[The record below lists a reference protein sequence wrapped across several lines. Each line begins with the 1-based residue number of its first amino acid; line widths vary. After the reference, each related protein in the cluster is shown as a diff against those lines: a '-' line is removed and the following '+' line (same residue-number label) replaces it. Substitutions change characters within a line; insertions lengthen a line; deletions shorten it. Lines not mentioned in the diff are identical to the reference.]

1 MPPAESSPAAP
12 TGTTQPAAAAPV
24 EAHVS
29 APVPSQARRRRW
41 PWIAGLILV
50 GIAAIFIVPWV
61 REVLTSVSTD
71 DAYVNGHVTQ
81 VAPRVAGQVTRVLVD
96 DNNFV
101 HKGDLL
107 VELDPEPYQV
117 QVNIVQS
124 MVDVAKADLIA
135 AQANVRGQEG
145 LTRSLRFS
153 LQHAIEDVDDK
164 VATLKLRAATLEA
177 KRATLTKAQ
186 ADYER
191 NKPLVAKGAVS
202 QQQIDAYTEAQ
213 LVAQADVQQ
222 ALQGVYQVRV
232 ALGLP
237 PQPEKGD
244 DLTEVPS
251 DLNQTFSSVR
261 EAQAKLMQAAA
272 ALGIVI
278 SFNSSPRKM
287 VEDFYKRDP
296 GGDIDK
302 IYDQLAKNAP
312 AVKQAEANLMR
323 AEHNLDDAKLNLRYT
338 KVYAEIDG
346 VITRRNVNPG
356 NNVVAGQSLMAIRS
370 ITEIW
375 IDANFKETQLGNLRI
390 GQPATIDVDM
400 YGSHHQFTGRIS
412 GFTMG
417 TGSTLALLPAQNAT
431 GNFVKVVQRL
441 PVRIDLTDYD
451 PQKLPLFIGLSVT
464 PSVHIHEAPTGP
476 NAGKFLQEPIPVPTE
491 TAPATTSENKAAM
504 PAKPESKQ

>member
-1 MPPAESSPAAP
+1 MSPGESSP
-12 TGTTQPAAAAPV
+12 PV
-24 EAHVS
+24 QSGPPHAS
-29 APVPSQARRRRW
+29 APMAPAGDHVETTAKPQARRRRW
-41 PWIAGLILV
+41 PWLAGLILV
-50 GIAAIFIVPWV
+50 GIAAFFIVPWV
-61 REVLTSVSTD
+61 RDVLTSVSTD

-81 VAPRVAGQVTRVLVD
+81 VAPRIAGQVTRVLVD

-117 QVNIVQS
+117 QVNIAQS
-124 MVDVAKADLIA
+124 VVDVAQADLTA
-135 AQANVRGQEG
+135 AQATVRGQEG
-145 LTRSLRFS
+145 FTRSLRFS
-153 LQHAIEDVDDK
+153 LEHAIEDVDDK
-164 VATLKLRAATLEA
+164 VATLKLRAATLDA
-177 KRATLTKAQ
+177 KRASLTKAQ

-202 QQQIDAYTEAQ
+202 QQQIDAYLEAQ
-213 LVAQADVQQ
+213 LVAEADVQQ
-222 ALQGVYQVRV
+222 ALQGVYQIRV

-237 PQPEKGD
+237 PKPEKGD

-272 ALGIVI
+272 ALGVVE
-278 SFNSSPRKM
+278 SFNFTPK
-287 VEDFYKRDP
+287 ELIDDFYKRDP
-296 GGDIDK
+296 GKNIDK
-302 IYDQLAKNAP
+302 IYDQLLKDAP
-312 AVKQAEANLMR
+312 AVKQAEASLLR
-323 AEHNLDDAKLNLRYT
+323 AQHNLDDAKLNLRYT

-375 IDANFKETQLGNLRI
+375 IDANFKETQIGELRI

-400 YGSHHQFTGRIS
+400 YGSHHQFAGRIS

-476 NAGKFLQEPIPVPTE
+476 NAGKFLQEPIPVPME
-491 TAPATTSENKAAM
+491 KASVE
-504 PAKPESKQ
+504 PRSTP

>member
-1 MPPAESSPAAP
+1 MPPAESSPPVAAAP
-12 TGTTQPAAAAPV
+12 TPDAIAAHSRTSGSQVDAAAPR
-24 EAHVS
+24 
-29 APVPSQARRRRW
+29 PVGRRRW
-41 PWIAGLILV
+41 PWIVGLIL
-50 GIAAIFIVPWV
+50 IAAAAFFIVPWV
-61 REVLTSVSTD
+61 RDVLTSVSTD

-117 QVNIVQS
+117 QVNIAQS
-124 MVDVAKADLIA
+124 VVDVAQADLTA
-135 AQANVRGQEG
+135 AQATVRGQEG
-145 LTRSLRFS
+145 FTRSLRFS
-153 LQHAIEDVDDK
+153 LEHAIEDVDDK
-164 VATLKLRAATLEA
+164 IATLKLRAATLEA

-186 ADYER
+186 ADFER

-202 QQQIDAYTEAQ
+202 QQQIDAYMEAQ

-222 ALQGVYQVRV
+222 ALQGVYQIRV

-237 PQPEKGD
+237 SKPEKGD
-244 DLTEVPS
+244 DLTEVPA

-272 ALGIVI
+272 ALGVVE
-278 SFNSSPRKM
+278 SFNFTPQQLID
-287 VEDFYKRDP
+287 DFYKRDP
-296 GGDIDK
+296 KKNIDT
-302 IYDQLAKNAP
+302 IYDQLLKDAP
-312 AVKQAEANLMR
+312 AVKQAEANLLR
-323 AEHNLDDAKLNLRYT
+323 AQANLDDAQLNLRYT

-356 NNVVAGQSLMAIRS
+356 NNVVADQSLMAIRS
-370 ITEIW
+370 VTEIW
-375 IDANFKETQLGNLRI
+375 IDANFKETQIGTLRI

-400 YGSHHQFTGRIS
+400 YGSHHQFAGRIS

-417 TGSTLALLPAQNAT
+417 TGSTLALLPPQNAT

-464 PSVHIHEAPTGP
+464 PSVRIHEEPTGP
-476 NAGKFLQEPIPVPTE
+476 NAGRFLQEPIPVPME
-491 TAPATTSENKAAM
+491 PQPAAATTT
-504 PAKPESKQ
+504 AKPERKP